1 MALVHPIFSV
11 LVSKPDLVM
20 DHLAGYAALAQEEA
34 GSVGGQLLRRTIAWA
49 ACGVSALL
57 AVLFGGVAIML
68 GAVTDGFHW
77 ALVLV
82 PGVFLVAAVVAYVY
96 AARRMPGRA
105 FAELRAQL
113 DADAQA
119 LRTLGGRP

>member
-11 LVSKPDLVM
+11 LVSRPELVM

-34 GSVGGQLLRRTIAWA
+34 SSVGTEVAKRAIAWA
-49 ACGVSALL
+49 ACGALALVFLLL
-57 AVLFGGVAIML
+57 AGVALML
-68 GAVTDGFHW
+68 GAVHEEFHW

-82 PGVFLVAAVVAYVY
+82 PAVPLAGALVAFSI
-96 AARRMPGRA
+96 ARQRLPARA

-113 DADAQA
+113 DADTQA